1 MNEEQVD
8 KLVWKIHTKAD
19 AKRILLAV
27 AAEARKEGIDEIPLR
42 AILDWYMCSDPW
54 PVDEPFQNQEIVT
67 EWLDTVCKAKGY
79 TDWVEAYHKMPT
91 ERLKEKP

>member
-27 AAEARKEGIDEIPLR
+27 AAEARKEGIEEAKTP
-42 AILDWYMCSDPW
+42 A
-54 PVDEPFQNQEIVT
+54 QEAVKT
-67 EWLDTVCKAKGY
+67 WLKTSQIKAKPSDALLY
-79 TDWVEAYHKMPT
+79 LDLMVEIAQAL
-91 ERLKEKP
+91 ERLKEQP

>member
-27 AAEARKEGIDEIPLR
+27 AAEAREEGIDEMR
-42 AILDWYMCSDPW
+42 D
-54 PVDEPFQNQEIVT
+54 VFFKE
-67 EWLDTVCKAKGY
+67 GY
-79 TDWVEAYHKMPT
+79 WTTTLWEEAREKIREDA
-91 ERLKEKP
+91 ERLKEKL